1 MLAKQATQVLL
12 APDAS
17 TTGCV
22 DHDTTNP
29 THYNSSFAQ
38 VNGKHAER
46 LVLAN
51 TFHLLSPG
59 AQPRDTTWLQSPGVV
74 RSTLKC
80 GQLYAV
86 VNCTIHFNEHKTQA
100 GHLDNRHE

>member
-1 MLAKQATQVLL
+1 MHLPL
-12 APDAS
+12 
-17 TTGCV
+17 CV

-51 TFHLLSPG
+51 TIHLLPAHNRETRRG
-59 AQPRDTTWLQSPGVV
+59 LQSRVV
-74 RSTLKC
+74 RSTPKC

-86 VNCTIHFNEHKTQA
+86 VNSIHLNEHKTQA

>member
-1 MLAKQATQVLL
+1 MHLPL
-12 APDAS
+12 
-17 TTGCV
+17 GV

-51 TFHLLSPG
+51 TIHLFSPAHNRETRRG
-59 AQPRDTTWLQSPGVV
+59 LQSPGV
-74 RSTLKC
+74 RSTPKC

-86 VNCTIHFNEHKTQA
+86 VNCTIHLNEHKTQA

>member
-1 MLAKQATQVLL
+1 MSDVVLAKQATGL
-12 APDAS
+12 ACPDAS
-17 TTGCV
+17 STTGV

-46 LVLAN
+46 LLAN
-51 TFHLLSPG
+51 TIHLSPRRNRETRRG
-59 AQPRDTTWLQSPGVV
+59 LQSPVCEKHTQM
-74 RSTLKC
+74 RSTVC
-80 GQLYAV
+80 GSEL
-86 VNCTIHFNEHKTQA
+86 HLNEHKTQA